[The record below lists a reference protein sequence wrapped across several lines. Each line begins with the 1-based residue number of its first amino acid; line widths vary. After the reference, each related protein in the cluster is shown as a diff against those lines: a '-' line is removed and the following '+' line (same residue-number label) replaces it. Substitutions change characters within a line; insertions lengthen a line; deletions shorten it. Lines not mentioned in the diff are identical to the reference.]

1 MGRSKADLAQ
11 TIRAQPRAVAPVLY
25 TFDKKNLSPVLGD
38 SGELALNPVTPYN
51 QGHHWFAAALAAGTF
66 FLLIAG
72 ALVTSNDAGLA
83 VPDWPTS
90 FGSIY
95 KIPPMVGGVKF
106 EHGHRMVA
114 QAIGFLTIIM
124 AVWTWRS
131 DRRSWM
137 RKLSWIAL
145 ITVIVQGVLGGT
157 TVLKFLPPPVSAA
170 HATLAQTFFC
180 IVVLMAVFTSRA
192 WLEARVDPATDSTA
206 PGIRTLTLAMVGALY
221 LQLILGAAF
230 RHVWTKLGPTATA
243 RIPGEEIVATWLVP
257 HVINAALVAALVV
270 WTAVRVLG
278 HYSRVPEMRLPAVGL
293 LGLLIAQL
301 GLGFG
306 AYLTR
311 VEWGGSAPQPLTDV
325 VFTTVA
331 HVAVGALM
339 LATAVVLLV
348 QTRRFVAAPAPQ
360 TVEDGKA
367 VTA

>member
-1 MGRSKADLAQ
+1 M
-11 TIRAQPRAVAPVLY
+11 
-25 TFDKKNLSPVLGD
+25 
-38 SGELALNPVTPYN
+38 
-51 QGHHWFAAALAAGTF
+51 
-66 FLLIAG
+66 LLIAG

-90 FGSIY
+90 FGSMY

-114 QAIGFLTIIM
+114 QAIGFLTIVM
-124 AVWTWRS
+124 ALWTWRI
-131 DRRSWM
+131 DRRRWM
-137 RKLSWIAL
+137 RRLGWVAL

-157 TVLKFLPPPVSAA
+157 TVLKFLPPPLSAA

-180 IVVLMAVFTSRA
+180 IVVLMAIFTSRP
-192 WLEARVDPATDSTA
+192 WLEAQVSPLPDSGA
-206 PGIRTLTLAMVGALY
+206 PGARTLATVLVGALL

-243 RIPGEEIVATWLVP
+243 RVSGDEIVATWLVP
-257 HVINAALVAALVV
+257 HVINAALVAALVI
-270 WTAVRVLG
+270 WTAIRVLSR
-278 HYSRVPEMRLPAVGL
+278 YSDIAEMRLPAIGL

-311 VEWGGSAPQPLTDV
+311 VEWGVIAPQPLLDM

-348 QTRRFVAAPAPQ
+348 QTRRFLAAPVREPVQ
-360 TVEDGKA
+360 DRKT

>member
-1 MGRSKADLAQ
+1 
-11 TIRAQPRAVAPVLY
+11 V
-25 TFDKKNLSPVLGD
+25 
-38 SGELALNPVTPYN
+38 
-51 QGHHWFAAALAAGTF
+51 LAAGTF
-66 FLLIAG
+66 LLLIAG

-95 KIPPMVGGVKF
+95 KVPPMVGGVKF

-124 AVWTWRS
+124 AVWTWRA
-131 DRRSWM
+131 DRRAWM
-137 RKLSWIAL
+137 QKLGWIAL
-145 ITVIVQGVLGGT
+145 AMVIVQGVLGGT
-157 TVLKFLPPPVSAA
+157 TVLNYLPPPVSAA

-180 IVVLMAVFTSRA
+180 IVVLMAIFTSRP
-192 WLEARVDPATDSTA
+192 WLEAPVRPVSDSGP
-206 PGIRTLTLAMVGALY
+206 PGVRTLSLVLASALY

-243 RIPGEEIVATWLVP
+243 RIPGDEIVWTWLVP
-257 HVINAALVAALVV
+257 HILNAVLVAVLVI
-270 WTAVRVLG
+270 WTAVRVLTR
-278 HYSRVPEMRLPAVGL
+278 YSEIGEMRLPAIAL
-293 LGLLIAQL
+293 LCLLVTQL

-306 AYLTR
+306 AYLAR
-311 VEWGGSAPQPLTDV
+311 VEWGVEAPQPLLEM

-339 LATAVVLLV
+339 LATAVVMLV
-348 QTRRFVAAPAPQ
+348 QTRRFVSAPVREQIEEPK
-360 TVEDGKA
+360 V

>member
-1 MGRSKADLAQ
+1 
-11 TIRAQPRAVAPVLY
+11 
-25 TFDKKNLSPVLGD
+25 
-38 SGELALNPVTPYN
+38 
-51 QGHHWFAAALAAGTF
+51 LAAGTF
-66 FLLIAG
+66 VLLIAG

-95 KIPPMVGGVKF
+95 KVPPMVGGVKF

-124 AVWTWRS
+124 AVWTWRA
-131 DRRSWM
+131 DRRGWM
-137 RKLSWIAL
+137 RKLGWIAL
-145 ITVIVQGVLGGT
+145 GTVIVQGVLGGT
-157 TVLKFLPPPVSAA
+157 TVLTYLPPPVSAA

-180 IVVLMAVFTSRA
+180 VVALMAIFTSRQ
-192 WLEARVDPATDSTA
+192 WLEAPVRTVADSGA
-206 PGIRTLTLAMVGALY
+206 PGVRGLTLALVAALY

-230 RHVWTKLGPTATA
+230 RHVWTKLGPTATG
-243 RIPGEEIVATWLVP
+243 RIPGDEIVWTWLVP
-257 HVINAALVAALVV
+257 HVINAALVSALII
-270 WTAVRVLG
+270 WTAVRVLSR
-278 HYSRVPEMRLPAVGL
+278 YSDVAEMRRPAISL
-293 LGLLIAQL
+293 LGLLLAQL

-311 VEWGGSAPQPLTDV
+311 VEWGVHAPQPLIDM

-339 LATAVVLLV
+339 LATGVVLLV
-348 QTRRFVAAPAPQ
+348 QTRRFVAAPVREEIAG
-360 TVEDGKA
+360 TKA